1 MTDVEEYISGFED
14 EQKAIM
20 EFFHRLLKTE
30 LNLMDKIRFRIPFY
44 YQKSWICYLNPLK
57 DGQIELAFLRGNELS
72 DAQQML
78 SFNGRKQVAG
88 IAFHTVAEI
97 PVEKLLEI
105 IHEALLLDKTVPYK
119 SKRNK

>member
-1 MTDVEEYISGFED
+1 MTDVEDYIAGIEG

-30 LNLMDKIRFRIPFY
+30 LNLMDKIRFKIPFY

-72 DAQQML
+72 DVQQLL
-78 SFNGRKQVAG
+78 SFNGRKQIAG
-88 IAFHTVAEI
+88 IPFNKMADI
-97 PVEKLLEI
+97 PADRVLEI
-105 IHEALLLDKTVPYK
+105 IHEALLLDKTVPYTVK
-119 SKRNK
+119 KRK